1 MTLATTTFETE
12 SNILQ
17 FPQRVAKRVPAQ
29 KGWSYLL
36 SNSVAFQKDIDYAIR
51 IQKPDQEKVPAWI
64 RRLITSGQCRSIYVE
79 DLILTPQERVSIKQL
94 CEQYAVS
101 LVAVSVN
108 DKVAGNILQGP
119 W

>member
-1 MTLATTTFETE
+1 MTLSTH
-12 SNILQ
+12 SNNIVK
-17 FPQRVAKRVPAQ
+17 FPNTASRSTAHS

-36 SNSVAFQKDIDYAIR
+36 SNSVAFQKNIDHAIR

-64 RRLITSGQCRSIYVE
+64 RRLITSGQCSSIYVE
-79 DLILTPQERVSIKQL
+79 DLILTPQERASIKQL
-94 CEQYAVS
+94 CDQYAVS

-108 DKVAGNILQGP
+108 DKEAGNIVQGP